1 MKVCIL
7 NSVHA
12 LTDTRVKR
20 IAETLAGAG
29 YEITIIGPP
38 FKNGGQRLFEDS
50 LGISVVDLI
59 VKSRGN
65 FKSGRGALRNFQ
77 TILSRIGVSI
87 DLFKKGLKTKADVY
101 HCNEVDSWVVGIVLA
116 IFTRSKVVSDIHE
129 YYPSRIAEVVP
140 NKIVNQ
146 IVEEISSLV
155 FYFLSLFSDALIFT
169 NHFYADIYKFRG
181 AYTVV
186 RNCVRKKDF
195 IPLPANEKLL
205 NKYKDRLIVLHIG
218 ALREQYGMQ
227 ALLDS
232 LAYIQSQ
239 EILYLILGGA
249 PNDFLLQ
256 VENKGCSEQVEVIDF
271 IPFRQM
277 LEYLAIADI
286 GISPLQ
292 PSEKNTIY
300 SLARKI
306 LEYIAAGIPVI
317 VSDFPGYRE
326 LVEKYEL
333 GLIVDPENPQEI
345 AAAVNKLA
353 RNDKLRRQMGE
364 NAARAFDLELN
375 WEMESKKLFE
385 LYNGLIG

>member
-1 MKVCIL
+1 V
-7 NSVHA
+7 
-12 LTDTRVKR
+12 
-20 IAETLAGAG
+20 AETLAEWGN
-29 YEITIIGPP
+29 EITIIGPP
-38 FKNGGQRLFEDS
+38 FNDGGQRLYEGS
-50 LGISVVDLI
+50 LGITVIDL
-59 VKSRGN
+59 KATSRGT
-65 FKSGRGALRNFQ
+65 FKSGHGALRNFQ

-116 IFTRSKVVSDIHE
+116 IFTGSKVVFDIHE
-129 YYPSRIAEVVP
+129 YYPSRVAEVIS
-140 NKIVNQ
+140 NKFVNQ
-146 IVEEISSLV
+146 IVEEISSLI

-169 NHFYADIYKFRG
+169 NHYYAEIYKFRG
-181 AYTVV
+181 VYTVV
-186 RNCVRKKDF
+186 RNCVRKSDF
-195 IPLPANEKLL
+195 IPLPTNENLL

-218 ALREQYGMQ
+218 PLREIYGMQ

-239 EILYLILGGA
+239 EILYLSLGGA
-249 PNDFLLQ
+249 PNDFILQ
-256 VENKGCSEQVEVIDF
+256 VEDKGCSEQIEIKDY
-271 IPFRQM
+271 IPFKQM

-326 LVEKYEL
+326 LVEKFEL
-333 GLIVDPENPQEI
+333 GLVVDPENPQEI

-353 RNDKLRRQMGE
+353 RDEKLRSQMGE
-364 NAARAFDLELN
+364 NAARAFEIELN
-375 WEMESKKLFE
+375 WEMESRKLFE
-385 LYNGLIG
+385 LYEKLSTK